1 MARWSAT
8 EPDTIDARCAQPWQ
22 THAVPKR
29 SVRPRKPKPTI
40 FEAIAS
46 GDAKRVKRFLARE
59 PDAASARDPD
69 GVSAVRRAL
78 YEGHEDLAELLVGA
92 GARLDHFDAAALGD
106 AEALK
111 RSIGRRRSLVR
122 ALSEDGFTPLHLAAY
137 FGGVDAAKLL
147 LERGADVHA
156 RSTNRSL
163 PSLTPLQSAA
173 AGRRTEVAALLL
185 EHGADPN
192 ATQAGGWTAL
202 HAAAANGNT
211 ELVRR
216 LLKAGAKASQL
227 SEDRTPPIEFAI
239 VNGHRDVVAL
249 LRGRK

>member
-1 MARWSAT
+1 VAKTSAR
-8 EPDTIDARCAQPWQ
+8 
-22 THAVPKR
+22 K
-29 SVRPRKPKPTI
+29 KPKATI
-40 FEAIAS
+40 FDAIAS
-46 GDAKRVKRFLARE
+46 GDPKRVKRFLARDPE
-59 PDAASARDPD
+59 AMSAHDSE

-78 YEGHEDLAELLVGA
+78 YEGHPELAELLVEA
-92 GARLDHFDAAALGD
+92 GAEIDPFDAAALGD

-111 RSIGRRRSLVR
+111 RAIGRRRSLVK

-137 FGGVDAAKLL
+137 FGGVDAARLL

-156 RSTNRSL
+156 RSTNRLL

-192 ATQAGGWTAL
+192 ATQSGGWTAM
-202 HAAAANGNT
+202 HAAAANGNA
-211 ELVRR
+211 ELVRL
-216 LLKAGAKASQL
+216 LLKRGARASQL

-239 VNGHRDVVAL
+239 VNGHREVVAL